1 MTRSRTTAAVR
12 ALTMTTKAQG
22 DGSDDMERRSLKTTK
37 RKKAADTAIVTP
49 AKKKKRTGRGTSPS
63 NDGVARV
70 LPEEELVPV
79 TPDGSFSSESP
90 STPSSKPKRKAK
102 KTATTKSLSKKKKT
116 VSTATATKNKHQRGP
131 PKDDWESIYTLV
143 EELRQDRTAP
153 VDLNGSEALPQK
165 ELGPQTYRFQILMAL
180 MLSSQTK
187 DAVVGDAM
195 RKMQAH
201 GLTLENIRIHT
212 SFDKLNNELIGKVG
226 FHNTKAA
233 NIFKV
238 AEILHEKYKDDIPE
252 TAEEMIRD
260 LPGVG

>member
-1 MTRSRTTAAVR
+1 
-12 ALTMTTKAQG
+12 
-22 DGSDDMERRSLKTTK
+22 MERRSLKTTK

-63 NDGVARV
+63 NDGVASV

-79 TPDGSFSSESP
+79 TPDNSSLSSDDVL
-90 STPSSKPKRKAK
+90 STPLLSSKPKRKAK
-102 KTATTKSLSKKKKT
+102 KTATTKSLSKKKKKASPT
-116 VSTATATKNKHQRGP
+116 TTTKNKHQRGP

-165 ELGPQTYRFQILMAL
+165 ELGPQTYRFQVLMAL